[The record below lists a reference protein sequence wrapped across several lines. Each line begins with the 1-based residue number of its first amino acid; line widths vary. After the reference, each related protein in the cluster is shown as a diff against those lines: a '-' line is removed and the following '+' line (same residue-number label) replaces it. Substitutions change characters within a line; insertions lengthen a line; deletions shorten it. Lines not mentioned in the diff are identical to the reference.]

1 MLKKLALCVLV
12 AAVAFMTTG
21 LQAQEMTDD
30 VAFLRVGY
38 QWNTLKPDSDDP
50 NAKDFKLNGV
60 AIEGEYNLNL
70 GGMLLGFALEYAYLS
85 STEDKAYDYGF
96 LSPMVTLKFLAPG
109 GFYIGPGLSARYLM
123 GSYLPK
129 NETEPDSEVDLWVNG
144 VAGFMT
150 PIAEGIYL
158 DLQARFGWNLT
169 KGQFE
174 EPGYKIDKNY
184 DMAFYIGFGTRTR
197 STGI

>member
-1 MLKKLALCVLV
+1 MFKKLALCVLV
-12 AAVAFMTTG
+12 AAVAFITTG

-30 VAFLRVGY
+30 VAFLRLGY
-38 QWNTLKPDSDDP
+38 QWNTLKFDLP
-50 NAKDFKLNGV
+50 NAPDFKLNGV

-70 GGMLLGFALEYAYLS
+70 GGMLLGFALEYAYVS
-85 STEDKAYDYGF
+85 DTKDKAYDYGF

-123 GSYLPK
+123 GVY
-129 NETEPDSEVDLWVNG
+129 EPDTTSGEPESELDLWVNG
-144 VAGFMT
+144 VAGYMA

-169 KGQFE
+169 KNQFAE
-174 EPGYKIDKNY
+174 GVDIDTNY
-184 DMAFYIGFGTRTR
+184 NMAFYVGFGTRTR
-197 STGI
+197 ATGI